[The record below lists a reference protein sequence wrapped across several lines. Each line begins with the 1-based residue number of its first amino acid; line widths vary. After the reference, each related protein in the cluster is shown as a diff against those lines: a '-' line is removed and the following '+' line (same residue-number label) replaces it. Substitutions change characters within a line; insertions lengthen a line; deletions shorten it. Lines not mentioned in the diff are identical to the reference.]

1 MDKVLKKIKQIAAI
15 IAIIIILS
23 LYIVT
28 LVLAIMN
35 NSYTHKFF
43 YASLYATFFVPL
55 ILYVFIWLANVFRSY
70 NPNLNK
76 NVSDTNKHNNIDSS
90 KTSSNNSKNTT
101 NKNSNFTNFDNS
113 KNLKNINLKSDSKSD
128 K

>member
-1 MDKVLKKIKQIAAI
+1 
-15 IAIIIILS
+15 
-23 LYIVT
+23 
-28 LVLAIMN
+28 MN

-90 KTSSNNSKNTT
+90 KHLQITVKILLIKTVILQT
-101 NKNSNFTNFDNS
+101 LTIQRF
-113 KNLKNINLKSDSKSD
+113 
-128 K
+128 